1 MARTISTGGTQNA
14 SLAFCHIDTI
24 TYLPYAPGPGNSR
37 ASNLRVSQLVKRDS
51 LPDLDRS
58 KIDKKKKKRGLGTH
72 ISHTSTPADTF
83 RPTKLI
89 TMIANHERGKRVRSR
104 YQSHPQFG
112 KCVHVG
118 RSRTKPSAPRKP
130 IAYYP
135 ASTLRTPHGVTRYP
149 LQVQALP
156 PHFKYQAPG
165 SKTAKSK

>member
-1 MARTISTGGTQNA
+1 MHLDQETRT
-14 SLAFCHIDTI
+14 
-24 TYLPYAPGPGNSR
+24 
-37 ASNLRVSQLVKRDS
+37 SNLRVSQPVKRDS

-58 KIDKKKKKRGLGTH
+58 KIEKKRRRKKKENRGLETY

-83 RPTKLI
+83 RPTKLV
-89 TMIANHERGKRVRSR
+89 TMIANHEHGNRVRSR

-165 SKTAKSK
+165 SNTGKSK